1 MLRGRVYL
9 TTLAVNMNAY
19 EAISGSYLKERAG
32 NPEKAEEQKEKLKE
46 KKEEAEQKEKL
57 KEQKEEKQAQ
67 LDKLQEKNVIGA
79 GAVLT
84 DRGIV

>member
-9 TTLAVNMNAY
+9 TTWAVNMNAY
-19 EAISGSYLKERAG
+19 GVISGSYLKECVR
-32 NPEKAEEQKEKLKE
+32 NPEKAKGLEEKIKE

-67 LDKLQEKNVIGA
+67 LDKLQEKCGKKWK
-79 GAVLT
+79 
-84 DRGIV
+84 